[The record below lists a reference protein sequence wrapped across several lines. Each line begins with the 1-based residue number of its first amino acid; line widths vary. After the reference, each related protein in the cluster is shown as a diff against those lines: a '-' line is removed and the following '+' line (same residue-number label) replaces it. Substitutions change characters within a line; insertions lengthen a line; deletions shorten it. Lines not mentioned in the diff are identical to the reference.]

1 MSKFLEN
8 IVGMDV
14 NDINSA
20 TDWFKVEPYVEF
32 MIFVERKTGTETT
45 FETCVEISPDGEFNG
60 GCFVEDGAH
69 VKLQGSGY
77 MHIKNTRA
85 IEYLSVH
92 CKTIEG
98 TPATVDVYIQ
108 GFR

>member
-1 MSKFLEN
+1 MSNFEN
-8 IVGMDV
+8 KITGLDV
-14 NDINSA
+14 DNTTSR

-32 MIFVERKTGTETT
+32 MIYVEKKTGTQTT
-45 FETCVEISPDGEFNG
+45 FETCVEISPDGVFNG
-60 GCFVEDGAH
+60 GCFVEDGIPVA
-69 VKLQGSGY
+69 LQGSGY

-85 IEYLSVH
+85 IEFLSVH
-92 CKTIEG
+92 CKTAEG